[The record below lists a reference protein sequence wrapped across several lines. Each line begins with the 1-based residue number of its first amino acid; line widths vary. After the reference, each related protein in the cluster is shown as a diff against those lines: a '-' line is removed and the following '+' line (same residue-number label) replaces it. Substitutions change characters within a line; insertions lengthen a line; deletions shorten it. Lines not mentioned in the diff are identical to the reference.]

1 MKIAIQNFLLLLST
15 FFSILPLSQ
24 AWTNPIRNPGG
35 SDPFIAYSGGYYYL
49 LTTEWTDVQIARST
63 TIEGLKTAT
72 SKVIYSDTTSS
83 RCCNVW
89 APEVHYLGGRWY
101 VYFTAGNGDNLD
113 GQNLHVLAGG
123 STPWDDYTYAA
134 QLTTEWSIDASVLRF
149 NTWGNFL
156 MYSCFHGVTY
166 QSICLQQL
174 GSDYISLTGSIYVI
188 SQPTLSFETY
198 GTPVNEGPVA
208 LYFNGV
214 TYIIYSASYCWTPN
228 YCLGQLTWDGVSD
241 PRDAGAWSKRGRCVF
256 ASANGNYG
264 AGHNS
269 FFQSPDGSQ
278 TWIAFHATSNSAGA
292 CDDSRYTMVQ
302 LVGTHSDG
310 SPNLGS
316 PVDWSHAYS
325 EPSS

>member
-1 MKIAIQNFLLLLST
+1 MKLSFQNTLFRLLALISCISLS
-15 FFSILPLSQ
+15 LG
-24 AWTNPIRNPGG
+24 WTNPIRNPGG

-49 LTTEWTDVQIARST
+49 LTTEWTDVQIARAT

-113 GQNLHVLAGG
+113 DQNLHVLAGG
-123 STPWDDYTYAA
+123 SSPWDDYTYAA
-134 QLTTEWSIDASVLRF
+134 QLTTAWSIDASVLRF
-149 NTWGNFL
+149 NDWGNFL
-156 MYSCFHGVTY
+156 MYSCFHGVSY

-208 LYFNGV
+208 LYYGGK

-228 YCLGQLTWDGVSD
+228 YCLGQLTWDGVTD
-241 PRDAGAWSKRGRCVF
+241 PRNAGAWSKRNGCVF

-264 AGHNS
+264 SGHNS

-278 TWIAFHATSNSAGA
+278 TWIAYHATSNSAGA

-316 PVDWSHAYS
+316 PVAFSHAYS
-325 EPSS
+325 EPST